1 MRAVATAHS
10 GEFII
15 YFLLSPFGDIIKLFS
30 YVADASAFLLQDANC
45 CFAGSGRVR
54 RISRLHNYY
63 QLLQTQLP
71 LSHDDSPVGPG
82 RLVWDTLSTLYG
94 PLDLGNL

>member
-45 CFAGSGRVR
+45 CFVS
-54 RISRLHNYY
+54 
-63 QLLQTQLP
+63 
-71 LSHDDSPVGPG
+71 
-82 RLVWDTLSTLYG
+82 
-94 PLDLGNL
+94 LDIDCD